1 MCRKLQDGEA
11 AAHEISDERRLFLV
25 TALEL
30 ELQPAARFVH
40 VDDAG
45 LFDQKAL
52 EPIRAAGHAYR
63 EDAALAH
70 ARENLLDGAR
80 REDSSLVDERDG
92 VAHFR
97 ELGEDVRAE
106 QDRLAVA

>member
-1 MCRKLQDGEA
+1 MRRKLQDREA
-11 AAHEISDERRLFLV
+11 GTHEIRDERRLVLV

-52 EPIRAAGHAYR
+52 ERIDAAAYAHR
-63 EDAALAH
+63 EDAPLAH
-70 ARENLLDGAR
+70 ACENLLDGAGG
-80 REDSSLVDERDG
+80 EDPSLVDEGDG
-92 VAHFR
+92 VAHLR

-106 QDRLAVA
+106 QD